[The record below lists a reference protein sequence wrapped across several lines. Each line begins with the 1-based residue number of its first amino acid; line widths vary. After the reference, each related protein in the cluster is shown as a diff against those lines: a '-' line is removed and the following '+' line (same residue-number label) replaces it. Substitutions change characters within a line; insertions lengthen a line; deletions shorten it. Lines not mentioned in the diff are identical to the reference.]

1 MMYENLLKLNIN
13 IKRLIE
19 SIIVYISR
27 EVSDLTM
34 CRRVLEVSLNPDLD
48 LLYIRFNGDKDS
60 AYGEYVGNYIHVFI
74 QDKKIVAIE
83 ITPFSKFL
91 KKLKI

>member
-1 MMYENLLKLNIN
+1 MAYQDLLSIDLKKIVKNI
-13 IKRLIE
+13 
-19 SIIVYISR
+19 VDHVSR

>member
-1 MMYENLLKLNIN
+1 MAYQDLLSIDLKKIVKNI
-13 IKRLIE
+13 
-19 SIIVYISR
+19 VDHVSR
-27 EVSDLTM
+27 EMPDLTI
-34 CRRVLEVSLNPDLD
+34 CKRVLEVSFNPDLD